1 MRVLVASARAPA
13 EPQNGFTVRVAGMLT
28 ALARNHDV
36 RLVAYGRS
44 CSLGGASGVE
54 VSLVDPPD
62 EAGPATRMAAR
73 VTAATTGEPALLRS
87 YRKGKLASA
96 VEEAVDAAG
105 DRPDV
110 VHFAG
115 LGAAHVA
122 AHLLRGAPRVLDLVD
137 AWHLEAETSAS
148 TALTPASRAAWRRR
162 ATMIRRF
169 EARAIQ
175 RCDLAIASAWRDV
188 DALRPLA
195 GSVPLAVVGNGVDTE
210 HFAPGPGVEALSGLL
225 AFHGTL
231 DFAPNVDAARALAR
245 DILPLVREQMP
256 GARVRLIGRRPAP
269 AVLGLAG
276 PGVEVMAD
284 VADVRTALLEA
295 QVAVCPVRL
304 GSGVKNKI
312 LEAAALGL
320 PLVTTRAAL
329 GDLELEDGREVLLGE
344 TADELA
350 AASIRLL
357 RSPRLR
363 AELSHAARERVL
375 ASFRWDQIADQLT
388 ALYTRLAAPR

>member
-195 GSVPLAVVGNGVDTE
+195 GSVPLAVVGNGVDT
-210 HFAPGPGVEALSGLL
+210 GSCGSRC
-225 AFHGTL
+225 
-231 DFAPNVDAARALAR
+231 RALASGSSAGGPLQPCSAWPDPGSR
-245 DILPLVREQMP
+245 SWPTWLTCEQPSWRRRWPSVRSGWALESRTRSWRLPP
-256 GARVRLIGRRPAP
+256 SA
-269 AVLGLAG
+269 
-276 PGVEVMAD
+276 
-284 VADVRTALLEA
+284 
-295 QVAVCPVRL
+295 C
-304 GSGVKNKI
+304 
-312 LEAAALGL
+312 
-320 PLVTTRAAL
+320 
-329 GDLELEDGREVLLGE
+329 
-344 TADELA
+344 
-350 AASIRLL
+350 
-357 RSPRLR
+357 RS
-363 AELSHAARERVL
+363 
-375 ASFRWDQIADQLT
+375 
-388 ALYTRLAAPR
+388 